1 MSRLS
6 TTLSGLVGLLCYG
19 WIGTFSA
26 TSLYAQ
32 TLSFEQVGS
41 IAGAADLVE
50 LQGEY
55 AYIAAGHTFTIYD
68 LSNPL
73 GPRTPGRVHVP

>member
-32 TLSFEQVGS
+32 ALSFEEVGS
-41 IAGAADLVE
+41 ITGAADLVE
-50 LQGEY
+50 LQGRVCVHRSR
-55 AYIAAGHTFTIYD
+55 AHLHD
-68 LSNPL
+68 L
-73 GPRTPGRVHVP
+73 